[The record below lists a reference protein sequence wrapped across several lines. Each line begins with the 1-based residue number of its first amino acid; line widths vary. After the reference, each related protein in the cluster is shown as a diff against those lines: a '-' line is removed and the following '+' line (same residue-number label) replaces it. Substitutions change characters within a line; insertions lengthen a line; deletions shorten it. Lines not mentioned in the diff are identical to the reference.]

1 MPLPDEAKLA
11 SCFICEKSDVNA
23 VTLIFAAAPDVLADV
38 DVEEDVVDELLHP
51 EAATTSPNETN
62 APVNAT
68 DLRAVPIDLPSVGDS
83 PL

>member
-1 MPLPDEAKLA
+1 
-11 SCFICEKSDVNA
+11 
-23 VTLIFAAAPDVLADV
+23 VLADV
-38 DVEEDVVDELLHP
+38 EVEEDVVEELLHP

>member
-1 MPLPDEAKLA
+1 L
-11 SCFICEKSDVNA
+11 ICG
-23 VTLIFAAAPDVLADV
+23 AAPDALADADV

-68 DLRAVPIDLPSVGDS
+68 AFRAVPIDLPSVGDS